1 MAAGERGGGGR
12 GAVRG
17 QRSSHP
23 RVTTAHLSVL
33 SKKLNLTF
41 SFRFVLSS
49 PSRMRTETL
58 PRRSTRRVSS
68 PSAVR
73 DGLGGR
79 GGLDCP
85 CCRVQHIHTTRA
97 HVWFGGREARGERR
111 ERERLL
117 PWAVYSIHPFAKRE
131 RGGEGGVTTFGR
143 ASQPWVPR
151 HAMRESLSSPS
162 SHNVCA

>member
-1 MAAGERGGGGR
+1 MVRGANGGGGEGR
-12 GAVRG
+12 GRTGAVRG

-73 DGLGGR
+73 DGLGG
-79 GGLDCP
+79 GGDWTGLP
-85 CCRVQHIHTTRA
+85 LLSSSYTYTRRVHTY
-97 HVWFGGREARGERR
+97 GLEGERR
-111 ERERLL
+111 EVRGE
-117 PWAVYSIHPFAKRE
+117 RE
-131 RGGEGGVTTFGR
+131 RGSSLGLSILSIHLQRGRGGGR
-143 ASQPWVPR
+143 GA
-151 HAMRESLSSPS
+151 
-162 SHNVCA
+162 